1 MKEYEMVEQV
11 CKWYGASFVARE
23 VNLGR
28 SSLARYRNGTVKKVD
43 NKVIDRVKELF
54 ADMANTEKMYCK
66 RRVIVNK
73 LGRPRKK
80 VEV

>member
-1 MKEYEMVEQV
+1 MKEYEMIETV
-11 CKWYGASFVARE
+11 CKWYGVAYVARE

-28 SSLARYRNGTVKKVD
+28 SSLARYRQGLTKKVD
-43 NKVIDRVKELF
+43 NKVIDKVKELF
-54 ADMANTEKMYCK
+54 DNMRNTENMYCK